1 MDLPAIFK
9 SSSSEFWLEEF
20 SGIGEFSGVL
30 RIVVGELRCGKLC
43 TPEGLIL
50 VVNQRDKDKNRQI
63 IEKHYYGIPIS
74 AIETYIS
81 ICEECLGCKKKVT
94 KKNQNPLKM
103 ILMSHI
109 GQRCQVDLV
118 DMTSQEDPITGN
130 KWILRYV
137 DHLSG
142 YGYVRCLPS
151 KESKYTAQAL
161 VEIISESIEPIILQ
175 SDNGSEF
182 LGE

>member
-1 MDLPAIFK
+1 
-9 SSSSEFWLEEF
+9 
-20 SGIGEFSGVL
+20 
-30 RIVVGELRCGKLC
+30 
-43 TPEGLIL
+43 
-50 VVNQRDKDKNRQI
+50 
-63 IEKHYYGIPIS
+63 
-74 AIETYIS
+74 
-81 ICEECLGCKKKVT
+81 
-94 KKNQNPLKM
+94 M
-103 ILMSHI
+103 ILISHI

-142 YGYVRCLPS
+142 YGYVCCLPS

-161 VEIISESIEPIILQ
+161 VEIISKSIEPIILQ

-182 LGE
+182 